1 MALHRNNRI
10 SSKCIESL
18 KNGVSAGG
26 PDIKEDKVHVRE
38 FKSDIYK
45 VCVHSRLTPGPRR
58 GRARPRPPPQ
68 CFVYFEHQ
76 DCSVDNVRR
85 QYKNCMS
92 FIK

>member
-45 VCVHSRLTPGPRR
+45 VCVHSRLTPGPSP
-58 GRARPRPPPQ
+58 RPRPPAPAP
-68 CFVYFEHQ
+68 
-76 DCSVDNVRR
+76 SVL
-85 QYKNCMS
+85 CL
-92 FIK
+92 F